1 MISSHTVF
9 VAVLGIALASGTAA
23 VALAA
28 FGDTRRNEGQRQVAL
43 RLAQVTVICAAALAS
58 LLLKMLGIEA

>member
-1 MISSHTVF
+1 MLSSQIVF
-9 VAVLGIALASGTAA
+9 VAVLGIALASGSAA
-23 VALAA
+23 VALSV

-58 LLLKMLGIEA
+58 LLLNMLGIQQ